1 MKSEQTQLAQKE
13 TALKQVLT
21 YLLVTLPNPE
31 QCTIIQHLQAEQKH
45 VQQLLSNKV
54 QFPSNQLFTINYVT
68 IDPGNH
74 HQSRDST
81 ATESELKD
89 GPFLGS
95 LNKSLEQ
102 LQVQRQAYHG
112 ATFVGNHVHKL
123 LQVIFRTGIITDSS
137 KSF

>member
-81 ATESELKD
+81 ATESELK
-89 GPFLGS
+89 GRTILRQPEQITRATASTASSLSWCNLCWQPCPQVATGNISNRNNYRFL
-95 LNKSLEQ
+95 
-102 LQVQRQAYHG
+102 
-112 ATFVGNHVHKL
+112 
-123 LQVIFRTGIITDSS
+123 
-137 KSF
+137 